1 MTTNQSN
8 VEFEA
13 EAADATDAGSGAP
26 TADEPVPDASE
37 LLSDVE
43 LDIPDDASNEEA
55 AAIAAAIGAHL
66 HDHAL
71 AVAAA
76 AAAGAEESWDDKRW
90 SFAGRIRAQQHRTVR
105 VPREAPTDPWTA
117 AGRTDRF

>member
-1 MTTNQSN
+1 MTTQQQSTADDATASAPAD
-8 VEFEA
+8 ETA
-13 EAADATDAGSGAP
+13 AADGDASGLEAALPG
-26 TADEPVPDASE
+26 
-37 LLSDVE
+37 DVSID
-43 LDIPDDASNEEA
+43 LPDDADDEEA

-76 AAAGAEESWDDKRW
+76 AGGSEETWDDKRW
-90 SFAGRIRAQQHRTVR
+90 AFAGRVRAQQHRTVR
-105 VPREAPTDPWTA
+105 VPRDAPTNAWAA

>member
-8 VEFEA
+8 VEFEDEPA
-13 EAADATDAGSGAP
+13 DAADADR
-26 TADEPVPDASE
+26 TAAAAEPVPDE
-37 LLSDVE
+37 GDLLSDVE
-43 LDIPDDASNEEA
+43 LDIPDDASDDEA

-76 AAAGAEESWDDKRW
+76 AAAGEEESWDDKRW
-90 SFAGRIRAQQHRTVR
+90 AFAGRIRAQQQRTVR

>member
-1 MTTNQSN
+1 MTSQQQSTADGATASASAD
-8 VEFEA
+8 ETA
-13 EAADATDAGSGAP
+13 AGDASGLEAALPGDVSL
-26 TADEPVPDASE
+26 E
-37 LLSDVE
+37 L
-43 LDIPDDASNEEA
+43 PDDADDEEA

-76 AAAGAEESWDDKRW
+76 AASGGEETWDDKRW
-90 SFAGRIRAQQHRTVR
+90 AFAGRVRAQQHRTVR
-105 VPREAPTDPWTA
+105 VPRDAPTNAWSA

>member
-8 VEFEA
+8 VELEEGPADATEA
-13 EAADATDAGSGAP
+13 SADAAAADA
-26 TADEPVPDASE
+26 VPDEGA

-43 LDIPDDASNEEA
+43 LDVPDDASDEEA
-55 AAIAAAIGAHL
+55 AAIAAAVGAHL
-66 HDHAL
+66 HDQAL
-71 AVAAA
+71 AAA
-76 AAAGAEESWDDKRW
+76 AAAADEEETWDNRRW

-105 VPREAPTDPWTA
+105 VPRETPTDPWSA

>member
-8 VEFEA
+8 VEFDGPD
-13 EAADATDAGSGAP
+13 AAGEPEPAAA
-26 TADEPVPDASE
+26 ADEPGADSLGLPA
-37 LLSDVE
+37 DVE
-43 LDIPDDASNEEA
+43 LVIPDDASDEEA
-55 AAIAAAIGAHL
+55 AAIAAAVGAHL

-76 AAAGAEESWDDKRW
+76 AAESEETWDEKRW
-90 SFAGRIRAQQHRTVR
+90 SFAGRVRAQQHRNVR
-105 VPREAPTDPWTA
+105 VPRDAPIDQWSA

>member
-1 MTTNQSN
+1 MASQEHANRTSADEPLESAGPGLLPAG
-8 VEFEA
+8 VDLELPD
-13 EAADATDAGSGAP
+13 DATD
-26 TADEPVPDASE
+26 
-37 LLSDVE
+37 
-43 LDIPDDASNEEA
+43 EEA

-76 AAAGAEESWDDKRW
+76 AAAGEETWDEKRW
-90 SFAGRIRAQQHRTVR
+90 QFSGRMREQQQRHLR
-105 VPREAPTDPWTA
+105 VPREAPTNPWTA

>member
-8 VEFEA
+8 VEFEEGSA
-13 EAADATDAGSGAP
+13 DATQATPGDAAAADAGD
-26 TADEPVPDASE
+26 

-43 LDIPDDASNEEA
+43 LDVPDDANDEET

-66 HDHAL
+66 HDQAL
-71 AVAAA
+71 AAA
-76 AAAGAEESWDDKRW
+76 AAAADGAETWDDKRW
-90 SFAGRIRAQQHRTVR
+90 SFAGRVRSQQHRTVR
-105 VPREAPTDPWTA
+105 VPRETPTDPWTA

>member
-1 MTTNQSN
+1 MTSQQQTTADGGTASAPADETT
-8 VEFEA
+8 VA
-13 EAADATDAGSGAP
+13 DGAAPGLEAALPG
-26 TADEPVPDASE
+26 
-37 LLSDVE
+37 DVSID
-43 LDIPDDASNEEA
+43 LPDDADEEEA

-76 AAAGAEESWDDKRW
+76 AAGGEETWDDKRW
-90 SFAGRIRAQQHRTVR
+90 AFAGRVRAQQHRTVR
-105 VPREAPTDPWTA
+105 VPRDAPTNAWSA